1 MLVKIC
7 GVTTRFCYPCNGCV
21 AFLFAFFF
29 FFTPSND
36 GVCVCV
42 SMPSLQTA
50 PLPHRD
56 RCSSISFSTATG
68 RVFAY
73 AVQHHCAGVGGVESP
88 TQRASCPA
96 QNRFSHPSSSTT
108 SKPHPIRARICVKV
122 SSQCYDRFVFT
133 SSNPPAQP
141 SANLPPLH
149 TPSSY
154 TNPSETSTREWTWR
168 PLPSCQPKTEVST

>member
-1 MLVKIC
+1 M
-7 GVTTRFCYPCNGCV
+7 R
-21 AFLFAFFF
+21 
-29 FFTPSND
+29 
-36 GVCVCV
+36 
-42 SMPSLQTA
+42 SLQTA

-73 AVQHHCAGVGGVESP
+73 ALQHHCAGVGGVESP

-96 QNRFSHPSSSTT
+96 QNRFSHPSSSSS

-141 SANLPPLH
+141 STNLPSPAH
-149 TPSSY
+149 PPATQ
-154 TNPSETSTREWTWR
+154 TRARLQRENGHGGRFHHVSRR
-168 PLPSCQPKTEVST
+168 PKSARKQHRRLYRPVAHSRALLIPRCVENTRTRAPFAFLAS